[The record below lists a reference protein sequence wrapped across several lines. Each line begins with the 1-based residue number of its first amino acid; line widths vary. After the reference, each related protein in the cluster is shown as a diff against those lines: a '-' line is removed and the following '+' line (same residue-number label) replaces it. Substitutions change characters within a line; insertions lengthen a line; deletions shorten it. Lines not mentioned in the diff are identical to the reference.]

1 MRRRRLRRVA
11 RWHSVSA
18 VSHHDAL
25 ARQLT
30 SWENTTGV
38 RCRIPRVAVIDDEQM
53 ILNVVT
59 RCLRDYVVV
68 SHNDG
73 DSAIAWLRELVGAR
87 RTPDLILCDLCLG
100 GVSGIDVYEAIERE
114 LPSLADRVVFLTGG
128 GCSSRD
134 EAFLS
139 SREAATLR
147 KPFTPAV
154 LRAWV
159 SERLTAV
166 SD

>member
-1 MRRRRLRRVA
+1 M
-11 RWHSVSA
+11 SQ
-18 VSHHDAL
+18 HDAL

-38 RCRIPRVAVIDDEQM
+38 HCRVPRVAVIDDEQM

-73 DSAIAWLRELVGAR
+73 ESAIEWLRDLVRLR
-87 RTPDLILCDLCLG
+87 RAPDLVLCDLCLG
-100 GVSGIDVYEAIERE
+100 GVSGIDVYDAIERE

-128 GCSSRD
+128 SCSSRD
-134 EAFLS
+134 EAFLA

-147 KPFTPAV
+147 KPFTPAT

-159 SERLTAV
+159 SERLTSLAE
-166 SD
+166 